1 MTKLVANKELHYNF
15 DRLLIEKLYVN
26 NNEHDLDFEEGR
38 EGLFKI
44 SKLLKNHLNVLNDSQ
59 VVLENLRIL
68 KTPDEFKVRIA
79 SQKVGRGVSK
89 PSFSTTKPQNINH
102 EKELQKQARRATYAY
117 IQAHVRTTIIC

>member
-1 MTKLVANKELHYNF
+1 MTKLVKRTRSYYNF

-79 SQKVGRGVSK
+79 SQKVGRKGHRKPVSQRQSPK
-89 PSFSTTKPQNINH
+89 ISTMKRKLAKTS
-102 EKELQKQARRATYAY
+102 
-117 IQAHVRTTIIC
+117 